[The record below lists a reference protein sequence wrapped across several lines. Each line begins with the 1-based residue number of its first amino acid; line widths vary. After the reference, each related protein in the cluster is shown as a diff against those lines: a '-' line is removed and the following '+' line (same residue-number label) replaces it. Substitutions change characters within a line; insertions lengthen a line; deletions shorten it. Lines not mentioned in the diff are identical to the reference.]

1 MRPHADT
8 RQAQHGFT
16 LMEIV
21 LGLVLLGLL
30 SMVGTTMVSSGF
42 YTTMKLSDEQLTH
55 ASARYAME
63 RLARE
68 IREIQFNPT
77 TGVSGISSTL
87 MSSSQLSFM
96 KTTLSGTAYVSF
108 KYTPNA
114 NPALGTLQMSYF
126 QDDASPANILTRNL
140 KSFSFTYLADS
151 NGTVTASPN
160 SVRFI
165 RIDMVVVLS
174 AGAAELPMTTLIKL
188 RNT

>member
-1 MRPHADT
+1 MPTHAAS
-8 RQAQHGFT
+8 RQGQYGFT

-87 MSSSQLSFM
+87 MSSSQLSFV
-96 KTTLSGTAYVSF
+96 KTTMTGTAYVSF
-108 KYTPNA
+108 RYTPNA

-126 QDDASPANILTRNL
+126 QDDASPANVLTRNL

-151 NGTVTASPN
+151 SGTVATTPN

-165 RIDMVVVLS
+165 RVDMVVVLS
-174 AGAAELPMTTLIKL
+174 AAAAELPLTTLIKL